1 MKKSRWMDILMES
14 LVFFIM
20 TSSLSTAFLRAIH
33 LPVHIGTIAL
43 ITIALSVLLRI
54 VFWNKQTAAILLPL
68 SVLVGLAV
76 LRWMAG
82 PEWQRSIQVFLRWQI
97 DCIRGN
103 AILRPA
109 SCLPAAWFWICLI
122 GTVLYLLQVKLRWS
136 FLPFALGAALLITLW
151 LLGHREPRWCIWVFA
166 LGSILLWGGS
176 FHKKLSGK
184 ASLPHYGTW
193 LIHLLPL
200 AVLILLTARIL
211 IPADTDYRW
220 PYLVNSV
227 DRVKTQIR
235 DQLGFSG
242 PRQPF
247 RLSET
252 GFPSSP
258 EKLGGPVQLSEDV
271 VLEVSSP
278 MPLYL
283 RGSLLNE
290 YAGSGWTDTIED
302 MRYRFWDIA
311 WEKSRKG
318 VYNFDEQIWKD
329 LKEKK
334 QKELF
339 PEVEAVVTH
348 IGIKSSAIFHSPQ
361 LTDIDTVKGASQPYF
376 NTKGETFTTREIV
389 TGEPYTLRSRVPD
402 RTNPELLQYLTEKVP
417 SIDWNRPLPDSLLK
431 QKGYREKVLSIQKH
445 YMKIPDSVPQ
455 RVCDLTKQIT
465 AGKDS
470 PYEKIMAIQYYLQS
484 HFAYTVRPPYTPSGR
499 DFVDYFLFDLKEGYC
514 TYFASA
520 MAVMGRA
527 AGIPTRYVEGF
538 LMPSSPNS
546 NGIYEVRKKNAHA
559 WVEAYFP
566 RFGWLTFDPTPADA
580 LTESAGEN
588 AYRSND
594 QILYWQDYWEH
605 RMDRKQSKEDNT
617 LDMPSPDSPE
627 TEDKTKWS
635 LPAAR
640 AGVWIALG
648 FPPALVSA
656 AALILF
662 LWYQRHWKKVAK
674 MPFRPRLH
682 AYYNEIL
689 WLLELYGAP
698 VRQGET
704 PYGYAERIDTWLINP
719 AGSMKDIAE
728 LMVNTEFG
736 NHRLTEAD
744 LSWAEEFYQNL
755 KGSVRDIQGPFR
767 YRFRTIRRMFS
778 YRKQSQKRNLF

>member
-1 MKKSRWMDILMES
+1 M
-14 LVFFIM
+14 
-20 TSSLSTAFLRAIH
+20 
-33 LPVHIGTIAL
+33 
-43 ITIALSVLLRI
+43 
-54 VFWNKQTAAILLPL
+54 
-68 SVLVGLAV
+68 
-76 LRWMAG
+76 
-82 PEWQRSIQVFLRWQI
+82 
-97 DCIRGN
+97 
-103 AILRPA
+103 
-109 SCLPAAWFWICLI
+109 
-122 GTVLYLLQVKLRWS
+122 
-136 FLPFALGAALLITLW
+136 
-151 LLGHREPRWCIWVFA
+151 
-166 LGSILLWGGS
+166 
-176 FHKKLSGK
+176 
-184 ASLPHYGTW
+184 
-193 LIHLLPL
+193 
-200 AVLILLTARIL
+200 
-211 IPADTDYRW
+211 
-220 PYLVNSV
+220 
-227 DRVKTQIR
+227 
-235 DQLGFSG
+235 
-242 PRQPF
+242 
-247 RLSET
+247 
-252 GFPSSP
+252 
-258 EKLGGPVQLSEDV
+258 
-271 VLEVSSP
+271 
-278 MPLYL
+278 
-283 RGSLLNE
+283 
-290 YAGSGWTDTIED
+290 
-302 MRYRFWDIA
+302 
-311 WEKSRKG
+311 
-318 VYNFDEQIWKD
+318 
-329 LKEKK
+329 
-334 QKELF
+334 
-339 PEVEAVVTH
+339 
-348 IGIKSSAIFHSPQ
+348 
-361 LTDIDTVKGASQPYF
+361 
-376 NTKGETFTTREIV
+376 
-389 TGEPYTLRSRVPD
+389 
-402 RTNPELLQYLTEKVP
+402 
-417 SIDWNRPLPDSLLK
+417 PDSLLK